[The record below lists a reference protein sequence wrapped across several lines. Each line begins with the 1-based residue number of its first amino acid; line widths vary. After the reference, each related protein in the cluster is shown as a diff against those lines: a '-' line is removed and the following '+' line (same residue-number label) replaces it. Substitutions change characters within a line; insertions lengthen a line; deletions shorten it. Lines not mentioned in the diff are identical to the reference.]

1 MKNPNSI
8 AKAAALEREA
18 HGKKERDDDDDDD
31 DDDDEDA
38 LYSHSFYY
46 LSI

>member
-31 DDDDEDA
+31 DDDA

>member
-18 HGKKERDDDDDDD
+18 HGKRERDDDDD
-31 DDDDEDA
+31 DA